1 MVDGGVFFARA
12 RAGKLLGPTLT
23 QSEVDGCTAILVAMI
38 GTPLAYL
45 AYALATAYL
54 ETAHTMRPI
63 EEFGGPAYFFRMY
76 DKAGNRPAVAA
87 QLGNTMSGDGVKYH
101 GRGYVQLTGRANYS
115 KATAKLGVDL
125 VNHPELAL
133 GDAVAAKVM
142 RVGMTEGWFTGKS
155 FASYLPAS
163 GPASFAQ
170 FKDARRII
178 NGQDRAADIANYAIE
193 FQAYLS

>member
-1 MVDGGVFFARA
+1 MVDRGIFFARA

-23 QSEVDGCTAILVAMI
+23 QSEVDGCTAILDAMM
-38 GTPLAYL
+38 GAPLAYV

-54 ETAHTMRPI
+54 ETAHTMQPI

-87 QLGNTMSGDGVKYH
+87 QLGNTMPGDGVKYH

-125 VNHPELAL
+125 VNHPELAW
-133 GDAVAAKVM
+133 ATISPP
-142 RVGMTEGWFTGKS
+142 R
-155 FASYLPAS
+155 
-163 GPASFAQ
+163 
-170 FKDARRII
+170 
-178 NGQDRAADIANYAIE
+178 
-193 FQAYLS
+193 

>member
-1 MVDGGVFFARA
+1 MVDRGIFFARA

-23 QSEVDGCTAILVAMI
+23 QSEVDGCTAILDAMM
-38 GTPLAYL
+38 GAPLAYV

-54 ETAHTMRPI
+54 ETAHTMQPI
-63 EEFGGPAYFFRMY
+63 EEFGGPVYFFRMY
-76 DKAGNRPAVAA
+76 DKGGNRPGVAA
-87 QLGNTMSGDGVKYH
+87 VLGNTMPGDGVKYH
-101 GRGYVQLTGRANYS
+101 GRDYVQTTGRGNYA

-125 VNHPELAL
+125 VNNPDMIARP
-133 GDAVAAKVM
+133 DIAAKVM

>member
-1 MVDGGVFFARA
+1 MVDRGVFFARA

-23 QSEVDGCTAILVAMI
+23 QSEVDGCTAILDAMTGAPI
-38 GTPLAYL
+38 AYA

-54 ETAHTMRPI
+54 ETSHTMQPI

-76 DKAGNRPAVAA
+76 DKGGNRPAVAA
-87 QLGNTMSGDGVKYH
+87 QLGNTMPGDGVRYH
-101 GRGYVQLTGRANYS
+101 GRGYVQLTGRGNYA

-133 GDAVAAKVM
+133 GDDIAAKVM

-178 NGQDRAADIANYAIE
+178 NGQDRAADIANYALE

>member
-1 MVDGGVFFARA
+1 LI
-12 RAGKLLGPTLT
+12 AGRH
-23 QSEVDGCTAILVAMI
+23 I
-38 GTPLAYL
+38 
-45 AYALATAYL
+45 
-54 ETAHTMRPI
+54 
-63 EEFGGPAYFFRMY
+63 
-76 DKAGNRPAVAA
+76 
-87 QLGNTMSGDGVKYH
+87 
-101 GRGYVQLTGRANYS
+101 
-115 KATAKLGVDL
+115 
-125 VNHPELAL
+125 
-133 GDAVAAKVM
+133 AAKVM